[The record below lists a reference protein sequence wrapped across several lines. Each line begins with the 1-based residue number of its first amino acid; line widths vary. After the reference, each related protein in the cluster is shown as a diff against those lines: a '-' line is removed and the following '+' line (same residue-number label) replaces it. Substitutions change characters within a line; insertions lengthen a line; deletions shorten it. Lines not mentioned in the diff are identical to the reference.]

1 MPENE
6 GSPKQE
12 GHQRILGAWPRSS
25 RLVCAYFAEVA
36 RDMELIMRGET
47 SVNKESV
54 EDRVSAAMA
63 LSRALQAQQPWP
75 GWIEEMPAR
84 ALSITGSSRLL
95 LESVSAS
102 VGGRGIVR
110 GTAGVEWG
118 IEIPSSMFW

>member
-1 MPENE
+1 
-6 GSPKQE
+6 
-12 GHQRILGAWPRSS
+12 
-25 RLVCAYFAEVA
+25 
-36 RDMELIMRGET
+36 MRGET

-102 VGGRGIVR
+102 VG
-110 GTAGVEWG
+110 VEELCGGWPG
-118 IEIPSSMFW
+118 